1 MSTLNV
7 TNAQITTLKDASGG
21 NPSIPAAIA
30 EGRAKAWINFNG
42 EGTIAA
48 RDSFN
53 VSGITDNG
61 TGQYTVTFDTDFANI
76 NYAIAL
82 TSSADNGTPNTGG
95 STCVDQTT
103 LPVVGACRF
112 IVINTATG
120 ATVDNEVQSAIF
132 FGDQ

>member
-1 MSTLNV
+1 MSTLKV
-7 TNAQITTLKDASGG
+7 TTIQDTSAANSTTTADLAQ
-21 NPSIPAAIA
+21 
-30 EGRAKAWINFNG
+30 GRAKAWINFNG
-42 EGTIAA
+42 TGTIAA

-61 TGQYTVTFDTDFANI
+61 TGEYTVTFDTDFANI

-82 TSSADNGTPNTGG
+82 TSSTDNGTPNTGG
-95 STCVDQTT
+95 STCVDQDT
-103 LPVVGACRF
+103 LPTVGACKF
-112 IVINTATG
+112 IVLNTANG